1 MGSRDTVPLNFL
13 KDILHT
19 VHVLG
24 KNIPDRKLEIRVITF
39 EQSKT
44 TVIKIYIIMGQP
56 GGDYWGAGGGGV
68 LSYPH
73 VITLLN

>member
-1 MGSRDTVPLNFL
+1 MGSRDTVPLNFR

-44 TVIKIYIIMGQP
+44 TVIKIYRIMGQP
-56 GGDYWGAGGGGV
+56 GDYWGAGGGSSV
-68 LSYPH
+68 LLMS
-73 VITLLN
+73 